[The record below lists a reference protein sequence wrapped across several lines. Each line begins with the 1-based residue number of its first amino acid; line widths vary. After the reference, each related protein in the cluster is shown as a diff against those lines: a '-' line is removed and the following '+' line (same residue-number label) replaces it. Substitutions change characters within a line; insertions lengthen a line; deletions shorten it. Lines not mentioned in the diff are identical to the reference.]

1 MATTPSMYVLH
12 VQLAPLVVLPPVWR
26 RLAVTGDCS
35 LRRLHHFIQAAFG
48 WESRHLHEFSNG
60 IDHYLPPDPD
70 IGLPEAGTADDR
82 RVKVRHALK
91 AGDRMQYIYDFGD
104 EWLHVIAVETNQP
117 CEITG
122 AWCEL
127 LDGAGACPPEDVGGP
142 HGYMAFL
149 QSIHSPPALLVGRH
163 WSGRVARSIRS
174 CSISGLRRQ
183 PCSGFAIISGGDIRS
198 SQCGW
203 A

>member
-1 MATTPSMYVLH
+1 MATTPSIYVLH

-35 LRRLHHFIQAAFG
+35 LRRLHHFIQTAFG
-48 WESRHLHEFSNG
+48 WESRHLHEFTNG

-82 RVKVRHALK
+82 RMKVRRALK
-91 AGDRMQYIYDFGD
+91 AGDRMQYIYDFRD
-104 EWLHVIAVETNQP
+104 EWLHVIAVEAIRP
-117 CEITG
+117 CEVTG

-127 LDGAGACPPEDVGGP
+127 LDGAGACPPEDLGGP

-149 QSIHSPPALLVGRH
+149 QSIHSPTSPAGREALE
-163 WSGRVARSIRS
+163 WAGGSFDPELFDLRAAKAAVQRV
-174 CSISGLRRQ
+174 CNNQWG
-183 PCSGFAIISGGDIRS
+183 
-198 SQCGW
+198 
-203 A
+203 